1 MKRRKSRLNLHGRES
16 LLLVTSFLLAVVIW
30 LLSNLSRDYSG
41 VISVPV
47 VAECNIPGHSNVSSN
62 QTTVSARCRAS
73 GFRLMG
79 EKVRSGKRPV
89 RVSIARSD
97 IRSGGGDRFY
107 LSGNAKNSY
116 LEQIFGDAVAV
127 EAFISDTLAF
137 TFPAVNHKKVPV
149 QLAGDVS
156 YRSQYMA
163 AGPMRLSPD
172 SVTVY
177 GEPGRL
183 DIVDHVSTATLLLD
197 DVHDSQHGLL
207 RLRSI
212 KGIRLSDAEVSY
224 ELPVARYVEVRS
236 TLPISVDGVPAGR
249 QLQVFP
255 SQATV
260 ILHCTFPVGR
270 DPFESFRLSIDYM
283 DFVTS
288 LSGRCIPRADKLPP
302 GVLDYRVVPAIFDC
316 IETD

>member
-1 MKRRKSRLNLHGRES
+1 MKRKKSWLNLHGREG

-41 VISVPV
+41 VINVPV

-73 GFRLMG
+73 GFRLLE
-79 EKVRSGKRPV
+79 EKVRKEKRPV
-89 RVSIARSD
+89 RVRISRSD
-97 IRSGGGDRFY
+97 IRSGGGDRY
-107 LSGNAKNSY
+107 YISGNAKNSY
-116 LEQIFGDAVAV
+116 LEQFFGDAVVV
-127 EAFISDTLAF
+127 EAFISDTLSF
-137 TFPAVNHKKVPV
+137 IFPTVYHKKVPV

-163 AGPMRLSPD
+163 SGPMRLSPD

-183 DIVDHVSTATLLLD
+183 DIIDHVSTATLLLD

-207 RLRSI
+207 RLRPV
-212 KGIRLSDAEVSY
+212 KGVRFSDAEVSY

-249 QLQVFP
+249 HLQVFP

-270 DPFESFRLSIDYM
+270 DPFESFRLSIDYK
-283 DFVTS
+283 DFVSS

-302 GVLDYRVVPAIFDC
+302 GVLDYRVVPEIFDC

>member
-1 MKRRKSRLNLHGRES
+1 MVTS
-16 LLLVTSFLLAVVIW
+16 LLLAMVIW

-62 QTTVSARCRAS
+62 QAMVSARCRAS
-73 GFRLMG
+73 GFRLLG
-79 EKVRSGKRPV
+79 ESLRQGKRPV
-89 RVSIARSD
+89 QVRISRSD
-97 IRSGGGDRFY
+97 IRPGGGDRYY

-116 LEQIFGDAVAV
+116 LEQFFGDAVAV
-127 EAFISDTLAF
+127 EAFISDTLSF
-137 TFPAVNHKKVPV
+137 TFPAVTHKKVPV

-163 AGPMRLSPD
+163 SGPMRLSPD

-183 DIVDHVSTATLLLD
+183 DIIDHVSTATLLLD
-197 DVHDSQHGLL
+197 DVHESQHGLL
-207 RLRSI
+207 RLRPV
-212 KGIRLSDAEVSY
+212 KGIRFSDAEVSY

-236 TLPISVDGVPAGR
+236 TLPVSVDGVPAGR

-260 ILHCTFPVGR
+260 ILHCIFPVGR
-270 DPFESFRLSIDYM
+270 DPFESFRLSIDYR
-283 DFVTS
+283 DFVSS

-302 GVLDYRVVPAIFDC
+302 GVLDYRVVPEIFDC

>member
-1 MKRRKSRLNLHGRES
+1 MKRKKSRRRLHGREG
-16 LLLVTSFLLAVVIW
+16 LLLVTSLLLAIVIW

-47 VAECNIPGHSNVSSN
+47 VAECNIPGHSNISSN
-62 QTTVSARCRAS
+62 QATVSARCRAS
-73 GFRLMG
+73 GFRLLS
-79 EKVRSGKRPV
+79 ERIQRGKRPV
-89 RVSIARSD
+89 QVSISRSD
-97 IRSGGGDRFY
+97 IRPAGGDRYF

-116 LEQIFGDAVAV
+116 LEQFFGDAVAV
-127 EAFISDTLAF
+127 EAFISDTLSF
-137 TFPAVNHKKVPV
+137 VFPAENHKKVPV

-156 YRSQYMA
+156 YRTQYMA
-163 AGPMRLSPD
+163 SGPMRLTPD

-183 DIVDHVSTATLLLD
+183 DIVDHVSTANLLLD

-207 RLRSI
+207 RLRKI
-212 KGIRLSDAEVSY
+212 KGVRLSDEEISY

-236 TLPISVDGVPAGR
+236 TLPVSVQGVPAGR

-255 SQATV
+255 SQADV
-260 ILHCTFPVGR
+260 VLHCTFPVGR
-270 DPFESFRLSIDYM
+270 DPFESFRLYIDYN
-283 DFVTS
+283 DFVSS
-288 LSGRCIPRADKLPP
+288 LSGRCIPRAEALPS